1 MPITTKFVS
10 LNSARGEVDS
20 QQLYVIKFVNELRQ
34 VIGFFWVLWIPPP
47 IKLALQFNWNIVES
61 RIIYHNPMV
70 PN

>member
-47 IKLALQFNWNIVES
+47 IKLALQFN
-61 RIIYHNPMV
+61 
-70 PN
+70 